1 MSFIKEFKLLLKAR
15 YPILYI
21 PTTEE
26 ERVEYV
32 IRSCVQLY
40 SNRGIYAWDFV
51 DGYVGNPND
60 NGFASRNP
68 LQALELIERLTPT
81 NPAVFLLKDFH
92 LFLTDISV
100 ARKLKNLTKVLR
112 NQSKNIIIIA
122 DEVNIPE
129 SLKDIIT
136 VLDFQLPQPSEIKKE
151 LLRVQE
157 SLGYNIPEASL
168 NSLVSSCQGL
178 SLERIRRV
186 LSKIIATYKEVNI
199 ESLELIF
206 AEKRQII
213 SKTQIL
219 EFYPSKDKISDIGG
233 LNNLKLWLKRR
244 SGALSKKAIEYGL
257 PSPRGLLLVGV
268 QGTGKSLTAKA
279 IANEWNLPL
288 LRLDIG
294 KLFGGIVGESEAR
307 MRQMIQLSEAVSPC
321 VLWID
326 EIEKGFSGSQSSG
339 STDGGTSSRVFGSFL
354 SWMQEK
360 NKPVFVVATAND
372 VSKLP
377 PEFLRKGRFDELFF
391 VDLPD
396 LHERTQIWDIVI
408 QRHGRRPADFDT
420 VVLSRACEQF
430 TGAEIEAVFIDAL
443 HEAYA
448 DGSEPRLKHIVE
460 AIARTVPLAQLMDG
474 QIASLRHWAKGR
486 AREAASRT
494 QGTTPNGP
502 RNPRPA
508 RRINHHN

>member
-21 PTTEE
+21 PTSEE

-40 SNRGIYAWDFV
+40 SKRGIYAWDFV

-92 LFLTDISV
+92 LFLSDISV

-122 DEVNIPE
+122 DEINIPE

-294 KLFGGIVGESEAR
+294 KLFGGIVGESESR

-326 EIEKGFSGSQSSG
+326 EIDKAFSGIDNQGDSG
-339 STDGGTSSRVFGSFL
+339 TTSRVLATFITWL
-354 SWMQEK
+354 SEK
-360 NKPVFVVATAND
+360 ESSVFVVATANNIY
-372 VSKLP
+372 KLP
-377 PEFLRKGRFDELFF
+377 PEILRKGRFDEIFF
-391 VDLPD
+391 IGLPND
-396 LHERTQIWDIVI
+396 KEKELIFKVH
-408 QRHGRRPADFDT
+408 
-420 VVLSRACEQF
+420 LSRLRPKSWTSYDISYLAKSARNFSGAEVEESITEAMHIAFSENREFTTEDIALSIEQF
-430 TGAEIEAVFIDAL
+430 I
-443 HEAYA
+443 
-448 DGSEPRLKHIVE
+448 
-460 AIARTVPLAQLMDG
+460 PLAELNHDKIDELQEWADAGKIRL
-474 QIASLRHWAKGR
+474 AS
-486 AREAASRT
+486 
-494 QGTTPNGP
+494 
-502 RNPRPA
+502 
-508 RRINHHN
+508 

>member
-21 PTTEE
+21 PTSEE

-40 SNRGIYAWDFV
+40 SKRGIYAWDFV

-92 LFLTDISV
+92 LFLSDISV

-219 EFYPSKDKISDIGG
+219 EFYPAKEKISDIGG

-294 KLFGGIVGESEAR
+294 KLFGGIVGESESR

-326 EIEKGFSGSQSSG
+326 EVDTAFSGIDNQGDSG
-339 STDGGTSSRVFGSFL
+339 TTSRVLATFITWL
-354 SWMQEK
+354 SEK
-360 NKPVFVVATAND
+360 KSSVFVVATANNIY
-372 VSKLP
+372 KLP
-377 PEFLRKGRFDELFF
+377 PEILRKGRFDEIFF
-391 VDLPD
+391 IGLPND
-396 LHERTQIWDIVI
+396 KEKELIFKVH
-408 QRHGRRPADFDT
+408 
-420 VVLSRACEQF
+420 LSRLRPKSWNSYDISYLAKSARNF
-430 TGAEIEAVFIDAL
+430 SGAEVEESIIEAMHIAFSENREFTTEDIAYSIKQFI
-443 HEAYA
+443 
-448 DGSEPRLKHIVE
+448 
-460 AIARTVPLAQLMDG
+460 PLADLNHDKIDELQEWADAGKIRL
-474 QIASLRHWAKGR
+474 AS
-486 AREAASRT
+486 
-494 QGTTPNGP
+494 
-502 RNPRPA
+502 
-508 RRINHHN
+508 

>member
-92 LFLTDISV
+92 LFLSDISV

-122 DEVNIPE
+122 DEVSIPD

-199 ESLELIF
+199 ESLEQS
-206 AEKRQII
+206 RQILATQFRVYPNYDI
-213 SKTQIL
+213 SQVLNFSMYGSLSERFRVSITKIINYFPAAL
-219 EFYPSKDKISDIGG
+219 EVVFTSDDFVAQTAQALHNVFAVLQAAGAGPQHMVRMTWYITDRNTYVSRLKEVGTVYREIMGKNYPAMTCI
-233 LNNLKLWLKRR
+233 
-244 SGALSKKAIEYGL
+244 
-257 PSPRGLLLVGV
+257 VV
-268 QGTGKSLTAKA
+268 QGLVEIRA
-279 IANEWNLPL
+279 L
-288 LRLDIG
+288 
-294 KLFGGIVGESEAR
+294 V
-307 MRQMIQLSEAVSPC
+307 
-321 VLWID
+321 
-326 EIEKGFSGSQSSG
+326 EIEV
-339 STDGGTSSRVFGSFL
+339 TAV
-354 SWMQEK
+354 
-360 NKPVFVVATAND
+360 KP
-372 VSKLP
+372 
-377 PEFLRKGRFDELFF
+377 
-391 VDLPD
+391 
-396 LHERTQIWDIVI
+396 
-408 QRHGRRPADFDT
+408 
-420 VVLSRACEQF
+420 
-430 TGAEIEAVFIDAL
+430 
-443 HEAYA
+443 
-448 DGSEPRLKHIVE
+448 
-460 AIARTVPLAQLMDG
+460 
-474 QIASLRHWAKGR
+474 
-486 AREAASRT
+486 
-494 QGTTPNGP
+494 
-502 RNPRPA
+502 
-508 RRINHHN
+508 